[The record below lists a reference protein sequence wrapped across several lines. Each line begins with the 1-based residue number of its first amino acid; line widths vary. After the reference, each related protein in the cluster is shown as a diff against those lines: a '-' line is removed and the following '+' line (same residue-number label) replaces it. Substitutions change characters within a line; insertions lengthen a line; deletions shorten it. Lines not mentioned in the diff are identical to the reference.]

1 MRFDVITLF
10 PEIFPGPL
18 AAGVVGRALEQGLI
32 EIQAHDLRQFGLGVH
47 RQVDD
52 IPYGGGPGMVLRPEP
67 LFQAVRAIQAAL
79 GMPHSRG
86 ILLSA
91 YGRKLTAELVEE
103 LALEQGLLLVCG
115 RYEGV
120 DERVRTGLKLDE
132 VSVGDFVVSG
142 GELPAMMVIEAVARR
157 LPGTLGDP
165 ESALD
170 ESFSGG
176 LPEYPHYTRPA
187 VFEGMAVPEVLRSGD
202 HAKIASWRA
211 EAALERARRLRPDLL
226 EGGEAGTAAATAD
239 RAEKRDPA
247 ATGVPLGGAQ

>member
-1 MRFDVITLF
+1 VLF
-10 PEIFPGPL
+10 
-18 AAGVVGRALEQGLI
+18 RSQGLI

-67 LFQAVRAIQAAL
+67 LFQAVRAIQAVPEVVPA
-79 GMPHSRG
+79 RG

-91 YGRKLTAELVEE
+91 HGRKLTAEMVEE
-103 LALEQGLLLVCG
+103 LALEQRLLLVCG

-142 GELPAMMVIEAVARR
+142 GELPAMMLIEAVARR

-226 EGGEAGTAAATAD
+226 EGAAVGRTVETAD
-239 RAEKRDPA
+239 RDKKRDPA